1 MGNVFY
7 LQKSLVARCSQNQG
21 VKYLGTTD
29 VPATQEG
36 DSDEKQESKE
46 GAESKETTE

>member
-1 MGNVFY
+1 
-7 LQKSLVARCSQNQG
+7 LQEKLLRKVRQNQEATHSG
-21 VKYLGTTD
+21 ITD

-36 DSDEKQESKE
+36 DSNEKQESKE